1 MTSKPWTCALLA
13 AAACAL
19 VARPAPAGVPVEHDD
34 TGAPSDDYAWND
46 AHLQSGIGVAV
57 TLGGGIAG
65 FTDHTLRD
73 TTSPV
78 GGLWDLRAAFGTHA
92 PIAVELGYIGTA
104 TQIQSLFGVSSAMLI
119 GTTLEGDVRLNLLP
133 HYVLDPYAFV
143 GVGWQRYD
151 VDEHGF
157 SLASTGIANQDDVV
171 EVPVG
176 GGVSYRFDGLVAD
189 VRGTF
194 RATRGSNLVLEEPAV
209 PTAAPTAT
217 RFAPMHSWEASL
229 SLGYEF

>member
-1 MTSKPWTCALLA
+1 MTSRQWTCALLA
-13 AAACAL
+13 AGACAL
-19 VARPAPAGVPVEHDD
+19 VARPARAGVVVEHDD
-34 TGAPSDDYAWND
+34 HGYPSDDYAWND
-46 AHLQSGIGVAV
+46 SHLQSGIGVAV

-92 PIAVELGYIGTA
+92 PICIELGYLGTA

-119 GTTLEGDVRLNLLP
+119 GTTLEGDLRLNMLP
-133 HYVLDPYAFV
+133 HYVFDPYAFV
-143 GVGWQRYD
+143 GVGWTRYD
-151 VDEHGF
+151 IDEHF
-157 SLASTGIANQDDVV
+157 TLADTGIANEDDVV

-194 RATRGSNLVLEEPAV
+194 RATRGSNLVLEEPAMPSTV
-209 PTAAPTAT
+209 GTQ

-229 SLGYEF
+229 AIGYEF